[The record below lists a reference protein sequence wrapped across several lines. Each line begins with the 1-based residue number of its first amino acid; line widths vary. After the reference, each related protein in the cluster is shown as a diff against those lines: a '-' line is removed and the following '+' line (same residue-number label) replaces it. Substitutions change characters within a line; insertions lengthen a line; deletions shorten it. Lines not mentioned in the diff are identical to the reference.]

1 MAFATTPGFSSANAL
16 AILKE
21 SYAEKEVQNLIE
33 RNSPTLARIKKV
45 PGYGKYYVIPMMYSR
60 GGAVAGDF
68 TKMTALVSST
78 ANNKQMAVTYGQA
91 FSGFSISPKEHL
103 ASGNEFDKGAF
114 VQLIREYYF
123 ASTEA
128 LRKTIGGAIFGMG
141 YGEVAPVLA
150 VDAANKLFITM
161 NAFGAMMLDIGSKV
175 QFATG
180 PTPEGAYR
188 AGGAVTVTKVED
200 LGNDTV
206 KVTFGSAYDATVAVG
221 DWAEIDGFRDSG
233 GDPLL
238 FVGLRGWLPTIGNR
252 TGATWLAYIATSF
265 FGVDRSVYPSR
276 LAGQFVL
283 RNAGGGEKLSEALV
297 RGVRAVRRAGAKP
310 DMIVL
315 NDVDFGTVI
324 AEIKATQTQWQ
335 SINGPSAGTE
345 MKAVSGLSSLMFA
358 FSNTW
363 VQYVVDDPFCP
374 VGFGYVLETES
385 VGMAMLSN
393 KKPVDTELPMTN
405 EGGTPKISSQDMPPM
420 EYRWNIDDLLATSPS
435 DTVDGQGARV
445 TTQFFGAFFV
455 RNPAHC
461 CVVKFD
467 STIAA

>member
-1 MAFATTPGFSSANAL
+1 MNTTAGFSSADAL

-21 SYAEKEVQNLIE
+21 SYAEKDVQNLIE

-68 TKMTALVSST
+68 TKMTALVAAT
-78 ANNKQMAVTYGQA
+78 ARNRAMQVTYGQA
-91 FSGFSISPKEHL
+91 FTGFAITPKEHL
-103 ASGNEFDKGAF
+103 ASETEPGAF
-114 VQLIREYYF
+114 IQLIREYYF

-128 LRKTIGGAIFGMG
+128 LRKTIGGAIFGAG

-150 VDAANKLFITM
+150 VDAGRLFVTM
-161 NAFGAMMLDIGSKV
+161 SAHGAMMLDVGSKV

-180 PTPEGAYR
+180 PLPNGAFR
-188 AGGAVTVTKVED
+188 AGGAVTVTKIED

-206 KVTFGSAYDATVAVG
+206 RVTFGSQYDAAVAPG
-221 DWAEIDGFRDSG
+221 DWAEIDGFRDGSG
-233 GDPLL
+233 NPLL

-252 TGATWLAYIATSF
+252 TGATWTSYIGTSF
-265 FGVDRSVYPSR
+265 FGVDRSLYPSR

-283 RNAGGGEKLSEALV
+283 RNTGGGEKYSEALV
-297 RGVRAVRRAGAKP
+297 RGVRLARRAGSVP
-310 DMIVL
+310 DMIAL
-315 NDVDFGTVI
+315 NDVDYGTI
-324 AEIKATQTQWQ
+324 INEIKANQTQWQ
-335 SINGPSAGTE
+335 AINGPNAGGE
-345 MKAVSGLSSLMFA
+345 LKATTGISSLMFA

-363 VQYVVDDPFCP
+363 IGYVVDDPHCP
-374 VGFGYVLETES
+374 VGVGYVLETES

-393 KKPVDTELPMTN
+393 KKPIDTEVPMTN
-405 EGGTPKISSQDMPPM
+405 EGGSPKIASQDSPPM
-420 EYRWNIDDLLATSPS
+420 EYRWNIDDLLATAPS

-467 STIAA
+467 PTLAA

>member
-1 MAFATTPGFSSANAL
+1 MAATTAGFSSADAL

-21 SYAEKEVQNLIE
+21 SYAEKDVQNLIE

-60 GGAVAGDF
+60 GGAVSSDF

-78 ANNKQMAVTYGQA
+78 ARNKAMQVTYGQV
-91 FSGFSISPKEHL
+91 FSGFAISPKEHL
-103 ASGNEFDKGAF
+103 ASDSEPGAF
-114 VQLIREYYF
+114 IQLIREYYF

-150 VDAANKLFITM
+150 IDAGAQLFVTM
-161 NAFGAMMLDIGSKV
+161 SAHGAMMLDIGSKV

-180 PTPEGAYR
+180 PLPDGAYR
-188 AGGAVTVTKVED
+188 AGGAVTVSKIED

-206 KVTFGSAYDATVAVG
+206 KVTFSSAYGAAVAVG
-221 DWAEIDGFRDSG
+221 DWVEIDGTRDGSG
-233 GDPLL
+233 NPLL

-252 TGATWLAYIATSF
+252 TGATWASYIGTSF

-283 RNAGGGEKLSEALV
+283 RNSGASEKYSEALV
-297 RGVRAVRRAGAKP
+297 RGVRLARRAGSVP

-324 AEIKATQTQWQ
+324 NEIKAAQTQWQ
-335 SINGPSAGTE
+335 AINGPNAGGE
-345 MKAVSGLSSLMFA
+345 LKATTGISSLMFA

-363 VQYVVDDPFCP
+363 IGYVVDDPYCP
-374 VGFGYVLETES
+374 VGIGYVLETES
-385 VGMAMLSN
+385 VAMAMLSN
-393 KKPVDTELPMTN
+393 KQPIDTELPMTN
-405 EGGTPKISSQDMPPM
+405 EGGSPKVASASTPPM
-420 EYRWNIDDLLATSPS
+420 EYRWNIDDLLATAPS

-467 STIAA
+467 PTLAA

>member
-1 MAFATTPGFSSANAL
+1 MNTTAGFSSADAL

-21 SYAEKEVQNLIE
+21 SYAEKDVQNLIE

-68 TKMTALVSST
+68 TKMTALVSAT
-78 ANNKQMAVTYGQA
+78 ARNRAMQVTYGQA
-91 FSGFSISPKEHL
+91 FTGFAITPKEHL
-103 ASGNEFDKGAF
+103 ASETEPGAF
-114 VQLIREYYF
+114 IQLIREYYF

-128 LRKTIGGAIFGMG
+128 LRKTIGGAIFGAG

-150 VDAANKLFITM
+150 VDAGRLFLTM
-161 NAFGAMMLDIGSKV
+161 SAHGAMMLDVGSRV
-175 QFATG
+175 VFATG
-180 PTPEGAYR
+180 PLPNGALR
-188 AGGAVTVTKVED
+188 GGGTAITVTKIED

-206 KVTFGSAYDATVAVG
+206 RVTFGSQYDAAVAQG
-221 DWAEIDGFRDSG
+221 DWACIDGFRDGSN
-233 GDPLL
+233 PLL

-252 TGATWLAYIATSF
+252 TGATWTSYIGTAF
-265 FGVDRSVYPSR
+265 FGVDRSLYPSR

-283 RNAGGGEKLSEALV
+283 RNTGGGERYSEALV
-297 RGVRAVRRAGAKP
+297 RGVRLARRAGSVP

-315 NDVDFGTVI
+315 NDVDFGVVI
-324 AEIKATQTQWQ
+324 NEIRATQTQWQ
-335 SINGPSAGTE
+335 AINGPAAGTE
-345 MKAVSGLSSLMFA
+345 LKATTGISSLMFA

-363 VQYVVDDPFCP
+363 IGYVVDDPYCP
-374 VGFGYVLETES
+374 VGVGYVLETES

-393 KKPVDTELPMTN
+393 KKPIDTEVPVTN
-405 EGGTPKISSQDMPPM
+405 EGGSPKIASQDTPPM
-420 EYRWNIDDLLATSPS
+420 EYRWNIDDLLATAPS
-435 DTVDGQGARV
+435 DTVDGQGARI

-467 STIAA
+467 PTLAA

>member
-1 MAFATTPGFSSANAL
+1 MAFATTPGFSSADAL

-33 RNSPTLARIKKV
+33 RNSPTLAKIKKV
-45 PGYGKYYVIPMMYSR
+45 PGYGKYYVIPMLYSR

-68 TKMTALVSST
+68 TKMTALVSAT
-78 ANNKQMAVTYGQA
+78 ARNKAMQVTYGQA

-103 ASGNEFDKGAF
+103 ASDTDPGAF

-128 LRKTIGGAIFGMG
+128 LRKTIGGAIFGAG

-150 VDAANKLFITM
+150 VDGTSQLFFTM
-161 NAFGAMMLDIGSKV
+161 SAHGAMMLDVGSKV

-180 PTPEGAYR
+180 PTPDGAYR
-188 AGGAVTVTKVED
+188 AGGAVTVSKIED

-206 KVTFGSAYDATVAVG
+206 KVTVGSAYGATVAVG
-221 DWAEIDGFRDSG
+221 DWAEIDGFRDGSG
-233 GDPLL
+233 NPLL

-252 TGATWLAYIATSF
+252 TGATWTSYIGTSF

-283 RNAGGGEKLSEALV
+283 RNTGGGEKLSEAMV
-297 RGVRAVRRAGAKP
+297 RGVRLVRRAGGVP
-310 DMIVL
+310 DMIVV
-315 NDVDFGTVI
+315 NDVDFGTI
-324 AEIKATQTQWQ
+324 INEIKANQYQWQ
-335 SINGPSAGTE
+335 AINGPNAGGQL
-345 MKAVSGLSSLMFA
+345 KATTGISSLMFA
-358 FSNTW
+358 FSSTW
-363 VQYVVDDPFCP
+363 VQYVVDDPYCP
-374 VGFGYVLETES
+374 VGMGYVLETES

-393 KKPVDTELPMTN
+393 KKPIDTEVPVTN
-405 EGGTPKISSQDMPPM
+405 EGGSPKISSQDMPPM
-420 EYRWNIDDLLATSPS
+420 EYRWNIDDLLATAPS
-435 DTVDGQGARV
+435 DTVDGQGARIS
-445 TTQFFGAFFV
+445 TQFFGAFFV

-461 CVVKFD
+461 AVVKFD
-467 STIAA
+467 TTLAA